1 MKLSESIS
9 IKPSL
14 NDNQRIKGEYI
25 IDNFEKIVHL
35 IQKDHLNAR
44 DLKDSRDW
52 LKEKVRIDL
61 KQEIA
66 DLNSEEKKISGSVK
80 TKLYLTCQN
89 CLSIVESNLKIPV
102 SIILCKKPK
111 KEIKGFEIWEIPNE
125 KIKLNDLIEELII
138 ISLPLYFKHERSEDC
153 IAYDYE
159 LESDRTKT
167 LPFANLKNQLNND
180 E

>member
-159 LESDRTKT
+159 FESDRTKT
-167 LPFANLKNQLNND
+167 LPFANLKNQLNNN

>member
-9 IKPSL
+9 IKTSL

-89 CLSIVESNLKIPV
+89 CLCIVESDLKIPV
-102 SIILCKKPK
+102 SIILCKKSK
-111 KEIKGFEIWEIPNE
+111 KGIKGYEIWEIYEE

-167 LPFANLKNQLNND
+167 LPFANLKNQLNNN

>member
-9 IKPSL
+9 IKTSL

-159 LESDRTKT
+159 FESDRTKT
-167 LPFANLKNQLNND
+167 LPFANLKNQLNNN